1 MNSDKEKI
9 KIKDCGMT
17 SKENI
22 KKVLDIGVDMI
33 GLIFVPTSKRFLK
46 DKKAIIDFV
55 SQIVQVKKVGVFVN
69 PSAALVSKQIDQY
82 KLDYIQLHGQESA
95 DFCSLF
101 TNKVKVIK
109 AFGVDEFFDF
119 KILEKYKTSCD
130 YILFD
135 TYSLQQGGSGKLFDW
150 ELLDNKNIPLPFIL
164 SGGIDADLDQR
175 ISQLSLPLLWGIDI
189 NSRFETKPGM
199 KNIDKIKS
207 FVHAIHS

>member
-9 KIKDCGMT
+9 KIKVCGMT

-95 DFCSLF
+95 DFC
-101 TNKVKVIK
+101 
-109 AFGVDEFFDF
+109 
-119 KILEKYKTSCD
+119 
-130 YILFD
+130 
-135 TYSLQQGGSGKLFDW
+135 
-150 ELLDNKNIPLPFIL
+150 
-164 SGGIDADLDQR
+164 
-175 ISQLSLPLLWGIDI
+175 
-189 NSRFETKPGM
+189 
-199 KNIDKIKS
+199 
-207 FVHAIHS
+207 

>member
-9 KIKDCGMT
+9 KIKVCGMT

-95 DFCSLF
+95 DFCSL
-101 TNKVKVIK
+101 
-109 AFGVDEFFDF
+109 
-119 KILEKYKTSCD
+119 
-130 YILFD
+130 
-135 TYSLQQGGSGKLFDW
+135 LQQL
-150 ELLDNKNIPLPFIL
+150 
-164 SGGIDADLDQR
+164 R
-175 ISQLSLPLLWGIDI
+175 
-189 NSRFETKPGM
+189 
-199 KNIDKIKS
+199 
-207 FVHAIHS
+207 

>member
-9 KIKDCGMT
+9 KIKVCGMT

-101 TNKVKVIK
+101 
-109 AFGVDEFFDF
+109 
-119 KILEKYKTSCD
+119 YK
-130 YILFD
+130 
-135 TYSLQQGGSGKLFDW
+135 
-150 ELLDNKNIPLPFIL
+150 
-164 SGGIDADLDQR
+164 
-175 ISQLSLPLLWGIDI
+175 
-189 NSRFETKPGM
+189 
-199 KNIDKIKS
+199 
-207 FVHAIHS
+207 

>member
-9 KIKDCGMT
+9 KIKVCGMT

-82 KLDYIQLHGQESA
+82 KLDYIQLHGKESA
-95 DFCSLF
+95 DFC
-101 TNKVKVIK
+101 
-109 AFGVDEFFDF
+109 
-119 KILEKYKTSCD
+119 
-130 YILFD
+130 
-135 TYSLQQGGSGKLFDW
+135 
-150 ELLDNKNIPLPFIL
+150 
-164 SGGIDADLDQR
+164 
-175 ISQLSLPLLWGIDI
+175 
-189 NSRFETKPGM
+189 
-199 KNIDKIKS
+199 
-207 FVHAIHS
+207 